1 MKDDLEL
8 NDLELN
14 DWRTEW
20 RAQTVST
27 EKTTVDLRA
36 AAVKQ
41 QSRLRAAH
49 VAELFA
55 ALIFLWFSAVVAW
68 RNPALEAWLWA
79 GILWAGTLAATAFS
93 IWNWNILW
101 KANVKSVTEFAL
113 DYQKRCRASL
123 RAVRF
128 GMRFLVVQNAITVPW
143 FTWDYLR
150 HRITGVRFA
159 VAMALVAALSLGFW
173 LFFTR
178 FRRSAL
184 RDLEELEAS
193 HVLPTE

>member
-14 DWRTEW
+14 DWRAEW
-20 RAQTVST
+20 KAQTVAT
-27 EKTTVDLRA
+27 EKSAVDLRA
-36 AAVKQ
+36 AAVRQ

-55 ALIFLWFSAVVAW
+55 ALIFLWFSAALAW
-68 RNPALEAWLWA
+68 RNPDLETWLWT
-79 GILWAGTLAATAFS
+79 GTVWASTLAATAFS
-93 IWNWNILW
+93 VWNWNILW
-101 KANVKSVTEFAL
+101 KANVKSVAEFAL
-113 DYQKRCRASL
+113 DYQKRCLASL

-143 FTWDYLR
+143 LTWDYLR
-150 HRITGVRFA
+150 HRITDVRFA
-159 VAMALVAALSLGFW
+159 AAMALVAALSLGFW

-178 FRRSAL
+178 FRLTAL
-184 RDLEELEAS
+184 RDLEGLDAS